1 MNMTKKPSAIF
12 FDAVGTLLKPATPVD
27 ETYHLY
33 GNKHGSAISKDSI
46 RNRFYESF
54 KKEELKDIEQDC
66 KTNEVRECERWES
79 IVSECFPDLKNTALL
94 FNDLFKYFS
103 NPSAW
108 ELYPGT
114 IPVLKHLENIG
125 INWGIASNFDLRLK
139 SIVKSKVELSNCKWL
154 IISSM
159 VGYKKPSRHF
169 FDHLQKSSGVSYER
183 LLMVGDSPENDIQP
197 AKELGMQTFE
207 IKEGQSLEDLLQ
219 LLGR

>member
-1 MNMTKKPSAIF
+1 MTKKPSAIF

-33 GNKHGSAISKDSI
+33 GLKHGSAISKDSI

-54 KKEELKDIEQDC
+54 KKEELKDVSLDC
-66 KTNEVRECERWES
+66 KTNEARECERWES
-79 IVSECFPDLKNTALL
+79 IVSECFPDLKNTAPL
-94 FNDLFKYFS
+94 FNDLFNYYS

-114 IPVLKHLENIG
+114 IPVLKHLENSG
-125 INWGIASNFDLRLK
+125 INWGIASNFDLRLQ
-139 SIVKSKVELSNCKWL
+139 SIVKSKPELCNCKWL
-154 IISSM
+154 IISSL

-183 LLMVGDSPENDIQP
+183 LLMVGDSPENDIRP
-197 AKELGMQTFE
+197 AKELGMQTFHVN
-207 IKEGQSLEDLLQ
+207 EGQSLEDLLQ

>member
-1 MNMTKKPSAIF
+1 MTKKPSAIF

-33 GNKHGSAISKDSI
+33 GHKHGSCISKDSI

-54 KKEELKDIEQDC
+54 KKEELKDVSLDC
-66 KTNEVRECERWES
+66 KTNEAREFERWEL
-79 IVSECFPDLKNTALL
+79 IISECFPDLKNTASL
-94 FNDLFKYFS
+94 FNDLFKHFS

-114 IPVLKHLENIG
+114 ISVLKHLENIG
-125 INWGIASNFDLRLK
+125 INWGIASNFDLRLQ
-139 SIVKSKVELSNCKWL
+139 SIVKSKPELCNCKWL
-154 IISSM
+154 IISSLI
-159 VGYKKPSRHF
+159 GYKKPSRHF

-183 LLMVGDSPENDIQP
+183 LLMVGDSPENDILP

>member
-1 MNMTKKPSAIF
+1 MTKKPSTIF

-27 ETYHLY
+27 ETYHFY
-33 GNKHGSAISKDSI
+33 GNKHGSCISKDII

-54 KKEELKDIEQDC
+54 KKEELKDVSLDC
-66 KTNEVRECERWES
+66 KTNEARECERWES
-79 IVSECFPDLKNTALL
+79 IVSECFPDLKSTAPL
-94 FNDLFKYFS
+94 FNDLFNYFS

-125 INWGIASNFDLRLK
+125 INWGIASNFDLRLQ
-139 SIVKSKVELSNCKWL
+139 SIVKSKPELCNCKWL
-154 IISSM
+154 IISSLI
-159 VGYKKPSRHF
+159 GYKKPSNHF
-169 FDHLQKSSGVSYER
+169 FEHLKTSSRISFDKI
-183 LLMVGDSPENDIQP
+183 LMVGDSPENDILP

>member
-1 MNMTKKPSAIF
+1 MTKKPSAIF
-12 FDAVGTLLKPATPVD
+12 FDAVGTLLKPAIPVD

-79 IVSECFPDLKNTALL
+79 IVSECFPDLKSTAPL
-94 FNDLFKYFS
+94 FNDLFNYYS

-114 IPVLKHLENIG
+114 IPILKHLENIG
-125 INWGIASNFDLRLK
+125 INWGIASNFDLRLQ
-139 SIVKSKVELSNCKWL
+139 SIVKSKPELCNCKWL
-154 IISSM
+154 IISSLI
-159 VGYKKPSRHF
+159 GYKKPSRHF
-169 FDHLQKSSGVSYER
+169 FEHLQTSSGISFKEI
-183 LLMVGDSPENDIQP
+183 LMVGDSQENDIHP

>member
-1 MNMTKKPSAIF
+1 MTKKPSAIF

-54 KKEELKDIEQDC
+54 KKEELKDVSLDC
-66 KTNEVRECERWES
+66 KTNEAREFERWES

-114 IPVLKHLENIG
+114 IPVLKHLENSG
-125 INWGIASNFDLRLK
+125 INWGIASNFDLRLQ
-139 SIVKSKVELSNCKWL
+139 SIVKSKPELCNCKWL
-154 IISSM
+154 IISSL

-169 FDHLQKSSGVSYER
+169 FDHLQTSSGISFKEI
-183 LLMVGDSPENDIQP
+183 LMVGDSPENDIRP

>member
-1 MNMTKKPSAIF
+1 MTKKPSAIF

-33 GNKHGSAISKDSI
+33 GIKHGSAISKDSI
-46 RNRFYESF
+46 RNQFYESF
-54 KKEELKDIEQDC
+54 KKEELKDVSLDC
-66 KTNEVRECERWES
+66 KTNEARECERWES
-79 IVSECFPDLKNTALL
+79 IVSECFPDLKSTAPL
-94 FNDLFKYFS
+94 FNDLFKYYS

-125 INWGIASNFDLRLK
+125 INWGIASNFDLRLQ

-154 IISSM
+154 IISSLI
-159 VGYKKPSRHF
+159 GYKKPSNHF
-169 FDHLQKSSGVSYER
+169 FEHLKTSSRISFDKI
-183 LLMVGDSPENDIQP
+183 LMVGDSPENDIEP

>member
-114 IPVLKHLENIG
+114 IPVLKHLENSG
-125 INWGIASNFDLRLK
+125 INWGIASNFDLRLQ
-139 SIVKSKVELSNCKWL
+139 SIVKSKPELCNCKWL
-154 IISSM
+154 IISSL

-169 FDHLQKSSGVSYER
+169 FDHLQTSSGISFKEI
-183 LLMVGDSPENDIQP
+183 LMVGDSPENDIRP

>member
-1 MNMTKKPSAIF
+1 MTKKPSAIF

-33 GNKHGSAISKDSI
+33 GLKHGSAISKDSI

-54 KKEELKDIEQDC
+54 KKEELKDVSLDC
-66 KTNEVRECERWES
+66 KTNEAREFERWES
-79 IVSECFPDLKNTALL
+79 IVSECFPDLKNTAPL
-94 FNDLFKYFS
+94 FNDLFNYYS

-139 SIVKSKVELSNCKWL
+139 SIVKSKPELCNCKWL
-154 IISSM
+154 IISSLI
-159 VGYKKPSRHF
+159 GYKKPSNHF
-169 FDHLQKSSGVSYER
+169 FEHLKTSSRISFDKI
-183 LLMVGDSPENDIQP
+183 LMVGDSPENDIQP

-207 IKEGQSLEDLLQ
+207 IKEGQSLEGLLQ

>member
-1 MNMTKKPSAIF
+1 MTKKPSAIF

-54 KKEELKDIEQDC
+54 KKEELKDASLDC
-66 KTNEVRECERWES
+66 KTNEARECERWES
-79 IVSECFPDLKNTALL
+79 IVSECFPDLKNTAPL
-94 FNDLFKYFS
+94 FNDLFNYYS

-114 IPVLKHLENIG
+114 IPVLKFLENAG
-125 INWGIASNFDLRLK
+125 INWGIASNFDLRLQ
-139 SIVKSKVELSNCKWL
+139 SIVKSKPELCNCKWL
-154 IISSM
+154 IISSLI
-159 VGYKKPSRHF
+159 GYKKPSNHF
-169 FDHLQKSSGVSYER
+169 FEHLKTSSRISFDKI
-183 LLMVGDSPENDIQP
+183 LMVGDSPENDILP

>member
-1 MNMTKKPSAIF
+1 MIKKPSAIF

-27 ETYHLY
+27 ETYHRY
-33 GNKHGSAISKDSI
+33 GLKHGSAISTDSI

-54 KKEELKDIEQDC
+54 KKEELKDASLDC
-66 KTNEVRECERWES
+66 KTNEARECERWES
-79 IVSECFPDLKNTALL
+79 IVSECFPDLKNTAPL
-94 FNDLFKYFS
+94 FNDLFKYYS

-125 INWGIASNFDLRLK
+125 INWGIASNFDLRLQ
-139 SIVKSKVELSNCKWL
+139 SIVKSKIELCNCKWL
-154 IISSM
+154 IISSLIS
-159 VGYKKPSRHF
+159 YKKPSNHF
-169 FDHLQKSSGVSYER
+169 FEHLQTSSGVSFDKI
-183 LLMVGDSPENDIQP
+183 LMVGDSPENDIRP

>member
-1 MNMTKKPSAIF
+1 MTKKPSTIF

-54 KKEELKDIEQDC
+54 KKEELKDVSLDC

-114 IPVLKHLENIG
+114 IPVLKHLENSG
-125 INWGIASNFDLRLK
+125 INWGIASNFDLRLQ
-139 SIVKSKVELSNCKWL
+139 SIVKSKPELCNCKWL
-154 IISSM
+154 IISSL

-169 FDHLQKSSGVSYER
+169 FDHLQTSSGISFKEI
-183 LLMVGDSPENDIQP
+183 LMVGDSPENDIRP

>member
-1 MNMTKKPSAIF
+1 MTKKPSAIF
-12 FDAVGTLLKPATPVD
+12 FDAVGTFLKPATPVD
-27 ETYHLY
+27 ETYHFY
-33 GNKHGSAISKDSI
+33 GNKHGSCISKDSI
-46 RNRFYESF
+46 RNQFYESF
-54 KKEELKDIEQDC
+54 KKEELKDVSLDC
-66 KTNEVRECERWES
+66 KTNEAREFERWEL
-79 IVSECFPDLKNTALL
+79 IVSECFPDLKNTAPL
-94 FNDLFKYFS
+94 FNDLFKHFS

-125 INWGIASNFDLRLK
+125 INWGIASNFDLRLQ
-139 SIVKSKVELSNCKWL
+139 SIVKSKPELCNCKWL
-154 IISSM
+154 IISSLI
-159 VGYKKPSRHF
+159 GYKKPSRHF

-183 LLMVGDSPENDIQP
+183 LLMVGDSPENDILP

>member
-1 MNMTKKPSAIF
+1 MTKKPSAIF

-33 GNKHGSAISKDSI
+33 GLKHGSAISKDSI

-54 KKEELKDIEQDC
+54 KKEELKDVSLDC
-66 KTNEVRECERWES
+66 KTNEAREFERWES

-125 INWGIASNFDLRLK
+125 INWGIASNFDLRLQ
-139 SIVKSKVELSNCKWL
+139 SIVKSKPELCNCKWL
-154 IISSM
+154 IISSLI
-159 VGYKKPSRHF
+159 GYKKPSRHF

-183 LLMVGDSPENDIQP
+183 LLMVGDSLENDIQP

>member
-1 MNMTKKPSAIF
+1 MIKKPSAIF

-27 ETYHLY
+27 ETYHFY
-33 GNKHGSAISKDSI
+33 GNKHGSCISKDSI

-54 KKEELKDIEQDC
+54 KKEELKDVSLDC
-66 KTNEVRECERWES
+66 KTNEAREFERWES
-79 IVSECFPDLKNTALL
+79 IVSECFPDLKSTALL
-94 FNDLFKYFS
+94 FNDLFNYYS

-108 ELYPGT
+108 ELYLGT
-114 IPVLKHLENIG
+114 IPILKHLENIG

-154 IISSM
+154 IISSL
-159 VGYKKPSRHF
+159 VGYKKPSKNF

>member
-1 MNMTKKPSAIF
+1 MIKKPSAIF

-27 ETYHLY
+27 ETYHRY
-33 GNKHGSAISKDSI
+33 GLKHGSAISTDSI

-54 KKEELKDIEQDC
+54 KKEELKDVSLDC
-66 KTNEVRECERWES
+66 KTNEARECERWES
-79 IVSECFPDLKNTALL
+79 IVSECFPDLKSTAPL
-94 FNDLFKYFS
+94 FNDLFKYYS

-125 INWGIASNFDLRLK
+125 INWGIASNFDLRLQ
-139 SIVKSKVELSNCKWL
+139 SIVKSKIELCNCKWL
-154 IISSM
+154 IISSLIS
-159 VGYKKPSRHF
+159 YKKPSNHF
-169 FDHLQKSSGVSYER
+169 FEHLKTSSRISFDKI
-183 LLMVGDSPENDIQP
+183 LMVGDSPENDIHP

>member
-1 MNMTKKPSAIF
+1 MTKKPSAIF

-27 ETYHLY
+27 ETYHRY
-33 GNKHGSAISKDSI
+33 GLKHGSAISKDSI

-54 KKEELKDIEQDC
+54 KKEELKDASLDC
-66 KTNEVRECERWES
+66 KTNEARECERWES

-94 FNDLFKYFS
+94 FNDLFNYYS

-139 SIVKSKVELSNCKWL
+139 SIVKSKPELCNCKWL
-154 IISSM
+154 IISSLI
-159 VGYKKPSRHF
+159 GYKKPSNHF
-169 FDHLQKSSGVSYER
+169 FEHLKTSSRISFDKI
-183 LLMVGDSPENDIQP
+183 LMVGDSPENDIQP

>member
-1 MNMTKKPSAIF
+1 MTKKPSAIF

-27 ETYHLY
+27 ETYHRY
-33 GNKHGSAISKDSI
+33 GNKHGSCISKDSI
-46 RNRFYESF
+46 RNLFYESF
-54 KKEELKDIEQDC
+54 KKEELKDVSLDC
-66 KTNEVRECERWES
+66 KTNEAREYERWEL
-79 IVSECFPDLKNTALL
+79 IVSECFPDLKNTSPL
-94 FNDLFKYFS
+94 FNDLFNYYS

-125 INWGIASNFDLRLK
+125 INWGIASNFDLRLQ
-139 SIVKSKVELSNCKWL
+139 SIVKSKLELCNCKWL
-154 IISSM
+154 IISSL
-159 VGYKKPSRHF
+159 VGYKKPSNHF
-169 FDHLQKSSGVSYER
+169 FEHLQTSSGISFDKI
-183 LLMVGDSPENDIQP
+183 LMVGDSPENDIHP

>member
-1 MNMTKKPSAIF
+1 MTKKPSAIF

-27 ETYHLY
+27 ETYHRY
-33 GNKHGSAISKDSI
+33 GNKHGSAISKDNI
-46 RNRFYESF
+46 RNQFYESF
-54 KKEELKDIEQDC
+54 KKEELKDVSLDC
-66 KTNEVRECERWES
+66 KTNETREFERWES
-79 IVSECFPDLKNTALL
+79 IVSECFPDLKSPALL
-94 FNDLFKYFS
+94 FNDLFKYYS

-125 INWGIASNFDLRLK
+125 INWGIASNFDLRLQ
-139 SIVKSKVELSNCKWL
+139 SIVKSKPELCDCKWL
-154 IISSM
+154 IISSLI
-159 VGYKKPSRHF
+159 GYKKPSRHF

>member
-1 MNMTKKPSAIF
+1 MIKKPSAIF

-27 ETYHLY
+27 EIYHFY
-33 GNKHGSAISKDSI
+33 GNKHGSCISKESI

-54 KKEELKDIEQDC
+54 KKEELKDVSLDC
-66 KTNEVRECERWES
+66 KTNEARECERWES
-79 IVSECFPDLKNTALL
+79 IVSECFPDLKSTALL
-94 FNDLFKYFS
+94 FNDLFNYYS
-103 NPSAW
+103 TPSAW
-108 ELYPGT
+108 ELFPGT
-114 IPVLKHLENIG
+114 IPILKHLENIG

-154 IISSM
+154 IISSL
-159 VGYKKPSRHF
+159 VGYKKPSKHF

-183 LLMVGDSPENDIQP
+183 LLMVGDSPDNDIQP